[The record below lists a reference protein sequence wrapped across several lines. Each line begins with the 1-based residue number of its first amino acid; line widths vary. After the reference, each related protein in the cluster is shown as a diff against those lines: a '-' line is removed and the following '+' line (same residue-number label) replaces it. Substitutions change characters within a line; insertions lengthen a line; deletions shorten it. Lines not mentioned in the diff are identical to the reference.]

1 MCGRLLVGK
10 SKRRVALLV
19 GAALYALE
27 GVLVGAR
34 SSSRVMMA
42 LRREL
47 LGGKKVADWLLNLP
61 VSWMALIVFVATY
74 LIAGGVYLVVT
85 KLALTEWARAFKAVS
100 RSIQRLMRDASAL
113 LSASLP

>member
-19 GAALYALE
+19 GAAMYALE

-74 LIAGGVYLVVT
+74 LIAGGVC
-85 KLALTEWARAFKAVS
+85 S
-100 RSIQRLMRDASAL
+100 RTLPWLDPATTIMNVWFR
-113 LSASLP
+113 SLDGWPCRR

>member
-74 LIAGGVYLVVT
+74 HRRWRLFSHIALARSRHNDHECLV
-85 KLALTEWARAFKAVS
+85 
-100 RSIQRLMRDASAL
+100 
-113 LSASLP
+113 

>member
-47 LGGKKVADWLLNLP
+47 LVEKKWP
-61 VSWMALIVFVATY
+61 T
-74 LIAGGVYLVVT
+74 GC
-85 KLALTEWARAFKAVS
+85 
-100 RSIQRLMRDASAL
+100 SIFLCHGW
-113 LSASLP
+113 P

>member
-1 MCGRLLVGK
+1 MPCVDDSLVGK

-19 GAALYALE
+19 GAAMYALE

-47 LGGKKVADWLLNLP
+47 LGGKKVADWL
-61 VSWMALIVFVATY
+61 SS
-74 LIAGGVYLVVT
+74 
-85 KLALTEWARAFKAVS
+85 ARLS
-100 RSIQRLMRDASAL
+100 SAL
-113 LSASLP
+113 YSAALAGVDIRFFNFAPVAFV